1 MKHPLFNIILTTF
14 NNKPKKQLTQLIIAL
29 NCLIDWY
36 FCSFAHNCLFGTNYQ
51 YLFFLSCFTLCGV
64 TSFPFGSIIVV
75 FSIVPFICVRKD
87 LMYSFLNLSCS
98 TFSAEVN
105 VPAFSF

>member
-36 FCSFAHNCLFGTNYQ
+36 FCSFAH
-51 YLFFLSCFTLCGV
+51 
-64 TSFPFGSIIVV
+64 
-75 FSIVPFICVRKD
+75 
-87 LMYSFLNLSCS
+87 
-98 TFSAEVN
+98 
-105 VPAFSF
+105 